1 MRDGQFKV
9 LLAATIW
16 GEDLI
21 NSTVDIS
28 ERMLKIEN
36 LIQKATGYQY
46 DLDPNTKLQ
55 HGDEVSE
62 NGGPFRPV
70 LDHHLFYCVGDKIG
84 VVRRK
89 L

>member
-1 MRDGQFKV
+1 MRDDQFKV

-16 GEDLI
+16 GEDFIIRQSAVL
-21 NSTVDIS
+21 D
-28 ERMLKIEN
+28 RMSKVEN

-70 LDHHLFYCVGDKIG
+70 LDHHLFYCVGDMVG